1 MMLRRSFLQTIA
13 GGIAAI
19 KSYAGVKVAQ
29 ARVGSPRGW
38 KITWQALPSGQG
50 RWIALPETADR
61 QIAFM
66 SVTSAANDKVTAR
79 KRVVAMI
86 QESKN
91 GKYMLPMPSVDRVVP
106 AGFDLTKGY
115 TSEYKIAEAERLREK
130 DRTERECAQRAFK
143 ECRWKNYSAS
153 SEASSG
159 RGFFAASDGA
169 E

>member
-1 MMLRRSFLQTIA
+1 MLRRSFLQTIA

-19 KSYAGVKVAQ
+19 KSYAGVKAAQ
-29 ARVGSPRGW
+29 ARVGSPTGW

-50 RWIALPETADR
+50 RWIGLPETADR

-66 SVTSAANDKVTAR
+66 SVTSAGNDKIKAR

-91 GKYMLPMPSVDRVVP
+91 GKNLLPMPSVGWPVP

-130 DRTERECAQRAFK
+130 YRQEREYAQRAFS
-143 ECRWKNYSAS
+143 EGRWKNYSAS

-159 RGFFAASDGA
+159 RGFFAATDGD